1 MIGTGR
7 DIFGRAL
14 PGARL
19 VLQSSD
25 GAFEVE
31 NLPERDAEI
40 QKSDT
45 ADRAAHPTRSDHRL
59 QTHNACLAGRIQ
71 QKVVVTPIA
80 DSPHAVRPPRRHRQK
95 DSNLEA
101 QNDVKNYFLLYAAR
115 KTGIVGLQAVVA

>member
-31 NLPERDAEI
+31 DLPERDAEI

-45 ADRAAHPTRSDHRL
+45 THRAAHPTGRDHCL
-59 QTHNACLAGRIQ
+59 QTLNACRARSIQ
-71 QKVVVTPIA
+71 QKVVVAPVAQTPH
-80 DSPHAVRPPRRHRQK
+80 SLRPPRKNRK
-95 DSNLEA
+95 EYSYLKAE
-101 QNDVKNYFLLYAAR
+101 NDVEDYAEP
-115 KTGIVGLQAVVA
+115 G

>member
-1 MIGTGR
+1 MIGSGNFSGMVGR
-7 DIFGRAL
+7 TL

-19 VLQSSD
+19 VLQSRD

-31 NLPERDAEI
+31 NLPERDAEV

-45 ADRAAHPTRSDHRL
+45 ADRTAHPTGSDHCL
-59 QTHNACLAGRIQ
+59 QTLNACLAGSIQ
-71 QKVVVTPIA
+71 QKVVITPIA

-101 QNDVKNYFLLYAAR
+101 QNNVK
-115 KTGIVGLQAVVA
+115 